1 MVIIGHISPLPD
13 DLLDLGIRIEAVVA
27 TNIPLATLIK
37 VWNELAYQ
45 LTVYCVEDSAD
56 VELL

>member
-1 MVIIGHISPLPD
+1 MVIIGHMSPLPD

-37 VWNELAYQ
+37 VWNELAYR
-45 LTVYCVEDSAD
+45 LTVYCVEDSAHI
-56 VELL
+56 